1 MYPKL
6 GFMQGG
12 IRDAN
17 GKGKNPINLK
27 ISLLRTGRTFSFGKL
42 SHQRKPMSFWTAK
55 VLYHHYEISHE
66 VSAILT
72 AEKTPGKAEHVI

>member
-6 GFMQGG
+6 GFMQGD

-17 GKGKNPINLK
+17 GKGK
-27 ISLLRTGRTFSFGKL
+27 KL
-42 SHQRKPMSFWTAK
+42 SHQIKPMSFWATK